1 MIAAIIGATGLVG
14 KSLLELL
21 LDSDK
26 YQKVYVLGRSQPHI
40 TAHHFG
46 EEKLHYIACELDE
59 LHELS
64 LPEPIDHGFCCLG
77 TTIKQAGS
85 QQAFIEVDKLGVLAF
100 AKLLKRQSHSRLV
113 LQVISAL
120 GANLH
125 SSVFYNRVKGEM
137 EQELCQLQLP
147 HVQIFQP
154 SLLIGER
161 ADSRTLEQL
170 GQWFF
175 RLTGFLFIGSLK
187 KYKPID
193 GLQVAQAMFDSAQQA
208 SKSVSIIDNYAM
220 HNHH

>member
-26 YQKVYVLGRSQPHI
+26 YQKIYVLGRSQPRI
-40 TAHHFG
+40 NEHHFG
-46 EEKLHYIACELDE
+46 KEKLHYLACELDE
-59 LHELS
+59 LHEMN

-100 AKLLKRQSHSRLV
+100 AKLLKRQSHPTLV

-120 GANLH
+120 DANPQ

-137 EQELCQLQLP
+137 EQELRLLHLP

-161 ADSRTLEQL
+161 ADSRTLEQI
-170 GQWFF
+170 GQWLFC
-175 RLTGFLFIGSLK
+175 LTGFLFIGSLK
-187 KYKPID
+187 KYKPIN
-193 GLQVAQAMFDSAQQA
+193 GLQVAKVMVDSAQQA
-208 SKSVSIIDNYAM
+208 SKSVSVISNLAM
-220 HNHH
+220 HNQY

>member
-100 AKLLKRQSHSRLV
+100 AKLLKRQSHPTLV
-113 LQVISAL
+113 LQVMSAL
-120 GANLH
+120 DANPK

-137 EQELCQLQLP
+137 EQELCQLHLP

-154 SLLIGER
+154 SLLIGKR
-161 ADSRTLEQL
+161 ADSRTLEQI
-170 GQWFF
+170 GQWLFN
-175 RLTGFLFIGSLK
+175 LTGFLFIGPLK
-187 KYKPID
+187 KYKPINA
-193 GLQVAQAMFDSAQQA
+193 LQVAQVMVNSVQQA
-208 SKSVSIIDNYAM
+208 SKSVSIINNHDM
-220 HNHH
+220 HNQH